1 MDWKDSSGS
10 STSYASWMLSV
21 SSVANDS
28 SSVGTFMG
36 CAPKGGAIS
45 RLQLIPISLIVTFS
59 TVCTPR
65 KVREKSDVFLL
76 THEHKIYITE
86 YTQHVL
92 GEREKEREGERKKSF

>member
-1 MDWKDSSGS
+1 
-10 STSYASWMLSV
+10 MLSV

-36 CAPKGGAIS
+36 CAPKEGAGS
-45 RLQLIPISLIVTFS
+45 RLQLIPISLVVTFS
-59 TVCTPR
+59 TACTPR
-65 KVREKSDVFLL
+65 KVRENSIFFLL

-86 YTQHVL
+86 YTQHVS

>member
-10 STSYASWMLSV
+10 STSSWMLSV

-36 CAPKGGAIS
+36 CAPKGGLVVDYNLFLFLS
-45 RLQLIPISLIVTFS
+45 LSPFQQLVPL
-59 TVCTPR
+59 
-65 KVREKSDVFLL
+65 EKSEKSQIFFLL

-92 GEREKEREGERKKSF
+92 GEREGERKKSF

>member
-10 STSYASWMLSV
+10 STSSWMLSV

-36 CAPKGGAIS
+36 CAPKGGAGS
-45 RLQLIPISLIVTFS
+45 RLQLIPISLVVTFS
-59 TVCTPR
+59 TACTPR
-65 KVREKSDVFLL
+65 KVRENSDFFFLL